1 MTDPRTIAAYDR
13 CVEAYADMIGDAPPH
28 PTLVAFAARLAPGG
42 HVLDLGCGPAHDAA
56 YLRERGCQIDPVDAS
71 PEMVTLANT
80 TFAIGA
86 RQASFDDIQT
96 LSRYDAIWANF
107 SLLHAP
113 ADQFPGIL
121 QRLHRAL
128 KPGGIFHIA
137 MKLGDGASRDKFDR
151 LYTYYSQAALQRHL
165 SDAGF
170 TIIETTLGEDLG
182 LAGDVEPWI
191 ALVCTPLSPS
201 TA

>member
-1 MTDPRTIAAYDR
+1 MFIISWRASCTSFLFEFIELLDSELNIFFALIFKDVQFFNLTLCFRLGKIKSDQVKTDD
-13 CVEAYADMIGDAPPH
+13 
-28 PTLVAFAARLAPGG
+28 
-42 HVLDLGCGPAHDAA
+42 
-56 YLRERGCQIDPVDAS
+56 
-71 PEMVTLANT
+71 T
-80 TFAIGA
+80 TK
-86 RQASFDDIQT
+86 
-96 LSRYDAIWANF
+96 LF
-107 SLLHAP
+107 SELFY
-113 ADQFPGIL
+113 QFPGIL